1 MSLQRSASSLMGPS
15 LILPFKISR
24 YTRKLVF
31 KPLNSS
37 PRYCVLFAVS
47 YLATMSCICGKD
59 WSSGK
64 DPVTIVAEG
73 QPDMHFC
80 SVVCH
85 GFFQQVKSKGFS
97 IGTENK
103 GGGTAVAALVQPA
116 TPKGSGNTT
125 VLDFEEVRVPGEEI
139 LTQEENATLIRVRE
153 VRSALHFDT
162 TKRSAP

>member
-1 MSLQRSASSLMGPS
+1 
-15 LILPFKISR
+15 
-24 YTRKLVF
+24 
-31 KPLNSS
+31 
-37 PRYCVLFAVS
+37 
-47 YLATMSCICGKD
+47 MSCICGKD

-153 VRSALHFDT
+153 VRSALRFDNKAQRAVGLT
-162 TKRSAP
+162 GVKGVNTVAVLRSLALQ